1 MEHFINYVSFED
13 SAMKHAGT
21 STVYKDNVMA
31 FVCVED
37 YTYYCV
43 FCDGVQFWCVEKQS
57 FITSSVS
64 GGGAMK
70 YTLAEL

>member
-43 FCDGVQFWCVEKQS
+43 FCDRVQF
-57 FITSSVS
+57 
-64 GGGAMK
+64 
-70 YTLAEL
+70 